1 MFRKMILDMTWFQSC
16 LVFSFS
22 ASINVDSVWHPVKDY
37 IELKV
42 VYGFEVGFVAPIV
55 GHIC

>member
-42 VYGFEVGFVAPIV
+42 V
-55 GHIC
+55 